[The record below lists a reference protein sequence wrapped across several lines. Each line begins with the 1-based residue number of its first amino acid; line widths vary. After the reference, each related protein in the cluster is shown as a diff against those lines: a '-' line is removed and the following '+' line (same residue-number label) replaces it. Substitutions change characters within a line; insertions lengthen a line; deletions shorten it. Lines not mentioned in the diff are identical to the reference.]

1 MEHIIKN
8 NPCSLETWIG
18 ADEVL
23 PNETDLH
30 FSRKDEN
37 FKSSKEKWWSAT
49 FINPTRVNHV
59 KYRCALK

>member
-8 NPCSLETWIG
+8 NPCSLETWIE

-30 FSRKDEN
+30 FSRKDEV
-37 FKSSKEKWWSAT
+37 KEYLNRK
-49 FINPTRVNHV
+49 
-59 KYRCALK
+59 L